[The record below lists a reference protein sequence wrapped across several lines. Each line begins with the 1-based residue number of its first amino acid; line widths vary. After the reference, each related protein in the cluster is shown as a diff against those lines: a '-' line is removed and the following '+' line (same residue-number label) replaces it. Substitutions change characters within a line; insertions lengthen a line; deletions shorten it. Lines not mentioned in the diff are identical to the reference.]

1 MSDLKILIEEI
12 ARVALEDEHT
22 RNRIGHELDVS
33 DEELMRVF
41 DYLSSML
48 EKSNENQ

>member
-12 ARVALEDEHT
+12 ARVALEDADI
-22 RNRIGHELDVS
+22 RNYIGHELDVS

-48 EKSNENQ
+48 EKSNDDQ

>member
-12 ARVALEDEHT
+12 ARIALEDEQT

-33 DEELMRVF
+33 DEELQRVS
-41 DYLSSML
+41 DHLNSLL
-48 EKSNENQ
+48 EGE